1 MRMILCMVLVLYYGI
16 CAGPLVDLELWGCDS
31 VFDMWRWGEAYVR
44 LVYVPS
50 VSTLS
55 TLFEHINTWSGCS
68 WYWPNTMHATVILR
82 RHPSVPR
89 WSALTYLSIGNIL
102 GSLGFKT
109 ISYNSAVSRLPQEIF
124 GHSSCTIYKSS
135 NGPCVMPQHNFLHSL
150 RHILPGI
157 QNIV

>member
-1 MRMILCMVLVLYYGI
+1 MVLVLYYGI

-68 WYWPNTMHATVILR
+68 
-82 RHPSVPR
+82 
-89 WSALTYLSIGNIL
+89 
-102 GSLGFKT
+102 
-109 ISYNSAVSRLPQEIF
+109 
-124 GHSSCTIYKSS
+124 
-135 NGPCVMPQHNFLHSL
+135 
-150 RHILPGI
+150 
-157 QNIV
+157 